1 MNEDGLLEHAAKLA
15 GDIEANVAQVVV
27 GQQPA
32 IRLILIAILARGH
45 VLLEGDV
52 GIGKTTVLRAFARAI
67 GGGFARIEG
76 SIDMMPGDLLYHT
89 FIAED
94 GSPRV
99 NAGPLIEHGE
109 SLAVF
114 FFNEINRARPQVQA
128 LLLRAMAERSVN
140 AFNQVREIP
149 HLLVFA
155 DRNRVEKGETFE
167 LAAAARDR
175 FMMEIPIEIP
185 QDRELR
191 KALMFDTRFQHAE
204 SLTQQV
210 DAGILP
216 FNELNDFSDTLQ
228 NHIRSSD
235 AIEEYALDLWQATQ
249 DPGQYGITLD
259 SVDIT
264 RLIQA
269 GASPRGMGMLLKAA
283 RVHAWLM
290 ERDSLYPEDLHAV
303 FHEIIAH
310 RLVFNAM
317 YETRRTALARELTSR
332 ILSSIA
338 VPAQPALAAVA

>member
-175 FMMEIPIEIP
+175 FMMEIAIEAP
-185 QDRELR
+185 ASDDDRAALIFDPVYHDVEELLKRCRAGLIDYRDLERIGTVIQNHVGASPALR
-191 KALMFDTRFQHAE
+191 K
-204 SLTQQV
+204 
-210 DAGILP
+210 
-216 FNELNDFSDTLQ
+216 
-228 NHIRSSD
+228 
-235 AIEEYALDLWQATQ
+235 YALELMRATSQ
-249 DPGQYGITLD
+249 PQEFGIKVP
-259 SVDIT
+259 SVNVAE
-264 RLIQA
+264 LVES
-269 GASPRGMGMLLKAA
+269 GASPRGMSLMLRAA
-283 RVHAWLM
+283 RVHAFLAG
-290 ERDSLYPEDLHAV
+290 RAHLVPEDLQAV
-303 FHEIIAH
+303 FKPTMVHRVFFSPVYEFERQAIAP
-310 RLVFNAM
+310 VFID
-317 YETRRTALARELTSR
+317 EVLRC
-332 ILSSIA
+332 IA
-338 VPAQPALAAVA
+338 AP